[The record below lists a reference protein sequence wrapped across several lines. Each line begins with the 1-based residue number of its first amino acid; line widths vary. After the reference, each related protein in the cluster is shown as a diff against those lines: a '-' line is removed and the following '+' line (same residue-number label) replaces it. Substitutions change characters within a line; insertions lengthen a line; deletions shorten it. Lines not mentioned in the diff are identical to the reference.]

1 MLFAK
6 ITKENIFTAQEIG
19 IVQIIIDDHI
29 QNIIERRCRLLNNKV
44 TLLVSSIAYNR
55 EKKYLSIGRQNQMS
69 FPFL

>member
-44 TLLVSSIAYNR
+44 TLLVSSIAYGR
-55 EKKYLSIGRQNQMS
+55 ETKYLSIRRQNQMS